1 MIALRYWPVVVKQ
14 VVRHRTR
21 SLLTVGG
28 VTIAMFLFITV
39 QTLQLG
45 VEEATQVQ
53 AGDQTLVVYRANR
66 FCPATSRLPEHFEKR
81 IEKISG
87 VSSIVP
93 IKVVVSN
100 CAASLDVITFRGVA
114 AEKITGFAGDWE
126 IVSGSLDEWARR
138 SDAALIGE
146 RLAERRKF
154 KTGAAFDA
162 AGVTVT
168 VAGIIRSKQPQ
179 DQDVAYVHLDF
190 LQRSAARAELGIVTQ
205 FNVLVS
211 NPAMLD
217 QVANAIDEEF
227 RNDAE
232 PTQTRS
238 ERAFVAQA
246 GSDIVE
252 VVRFTRILGWA
263 CLAAVLAL
271 VANAIVLGVQD
282 RVREHAVLQTVGFR
296 GGLIARLIVTE
307 GIVIGLFGGVLGTLA
322 SSTLLHYGNFSL
334 YNEGMSIAIG
344 TNATMIGLGLVIS
357 ASVGILAGLVPA
369 LQAGRREIAQCFR
382 AV

>member
-1 MIALRYWPVVVKQ
+1 MIAFRYWPVVLKQ
-14 VVRHRTR
+14 VLRHRTR

-45 VEEATQVQ
+45 VDEATQVQ
-53 AGDQTLVVYRANR
+53 AGDQTLVVYRENR
-66 FCPATSRLPEHFEKR
+66 FCPATSLLPESYEKR
-81 IEKISG
+81 IGKING
-87 VSSIVP
+87 VAGVVP
-93 IKVVVSN
+93 IKVVVTN
-100 CAASLDVITFRGVA
+100 CAASLDVVTFRGIPAGNLA
-114 AEKITGFAGDWE
+114 AIAEDWE
-126 IVSGSLDEWARR
+126 LVSGSLEDWTRR

-146 RLAERRKF
+146 RLAQRRGF
-154 KTGAAFDA
+154 KTGQSFDA
-162 AGVTVT
+162 AGVRVT

-179 DQDVAYVHLDF
+179 DQDVAYVQLDF
-190 LQRSAARAELGIVTQ
+190 LQRSASRAEVGVVTQ
-205 FNVLVS
+205 FNVTVS
-211 NPAMLD
+211 NPSMLE

-252 VVRFTRILGWA
+252 IVRFTKILGWG
-263 CLAAVLAL
+263 CLAAVLTL

-282 RVREHAVLQTVGFR
+282 RVREHAVLQTLGFR
-296 GGLIARLIVTE
+296 SGLISRLIVSE
-307 GIVIGLFGGVLGTLA
+307 GVIIGLLGGALGTLGSA
-322 SSTLLHYGNFSL
+322 VLLHYGNFSL

-344 TNATMIGLGLVIS
+344 TNAGMVARGLIIS
-357 ASVGILAGLVPA
+357 ASVGVLAGLVPA
-369 LQAGRREIAQCFR
+369 WQAGRREIAQCFR

>member
-1 MIALRYWPVVVKQ
+1 MIAFRYWPVVLKQ
-14 VVRHRTR
+14 VLRHRTR

-45 VEEATQVQ
+45 VDEATQVQ
-53 AGDQTLVVYRANR
+53 AGDQTLVVYRENR
-66 FCPATSRLPEHFEKR
+66 FCPATSLLPESYEKR
-81 IEKISG
+81 IGKISG
-87 VSSIVP
+87 VAGVVP
-93 IKVVVSN
+93 IKVVVTN
-100 CAASLDVITFRGVA
+100 CAASLDVVTFRG
-114 AEKITGFAGDWE
+114 IPTGKLAGIADEWE
-126 IVSGSLDEWARR
+126 LVSGSLEDWTRR

-146 RLAERRKF
+146 RLAQRRGF
-154 KTGAAFDA
+154 KTGQSFDA
-162 AGVTVT
+162 AGVRVT

-179 DQDVAYVHLDF
+179 DQDVAYVQLDF
-190 LQRSAARAELGIVTQ
+190 LQRSASRAEVGVVTQ
-205 FNVLVS
+205 FNVIVS
-211 NPAMLD
+211 NPSMLE

-252 VVRFTRILGWA
+252 IVRFTKILGWG
-263 CLAAVLAL
+263 CLAAVLTL

-282 RVREHAVLQTVGFR
+282 RIREHAVLQTLGFR
-296 GGLIARLIVTE
+296 SGLISRLIVSE
-307 GIVIGLFGGVLGTLA
+307 GVIIGLLGGALGTLGSA
-322 SSTLLHYGNFSL
+322 VLLHYGNFSL

-344 TNATMIGLGLVIS
+344 TDAGMVTRGLIIS
-357 ASVGILAGLVPA
+357 ASVGILGGLVPA
-369 LQAGRREIAQCFR
+369 WQAGRREIAQCFR